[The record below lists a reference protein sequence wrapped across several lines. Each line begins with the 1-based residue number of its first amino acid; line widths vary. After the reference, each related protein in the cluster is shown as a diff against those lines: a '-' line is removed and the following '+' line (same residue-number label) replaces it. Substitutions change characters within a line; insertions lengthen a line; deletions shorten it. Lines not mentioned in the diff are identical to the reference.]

1 MTEQQQKNLS
11 MFITTFDLV
20 EIPDPMYD
28 KMKPVAAMFEKGIRY
43 TTQMI
48 FDMLAKKYRKS
59 LWSNQEWYPK
69 ANKAMDLLLYYD
81 FLEYREGYY
90 YRY

>member
-1 MTEQQQKNLS
+1 

-69 ANKAMDLLLYYD
+69 ANKAMDLLLHYD

-90 YRY
+90 YRC